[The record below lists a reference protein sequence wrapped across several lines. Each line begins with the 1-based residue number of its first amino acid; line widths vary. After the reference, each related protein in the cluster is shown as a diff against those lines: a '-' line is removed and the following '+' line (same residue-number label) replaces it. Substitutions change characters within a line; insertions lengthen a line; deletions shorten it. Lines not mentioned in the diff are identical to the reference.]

1 MRSRWTMTLA
11 ALVLGIAAMVYGQ
24 SAPLD
29 ALDGL
34 DPVLLVQGREVAGK
48 TDLKVV
54 RGRFEYSFSSSETK
68 AEFEKAPARYEIQ
81 LNGVCARMGPTAG
94 GNPADYAVHDGRIY
108 IFGSDECHKRFVAT
122 PAKFLPPTPAAMPA
136 ARKAHDDG
144 RALVDRAVAAIGGAA
159 RLDALTSYVEAW
171 SFIQPGM
178 QGDVPVDARAL
189 WRFPGG
195 VRMERTM
202 KRGDRLQTSARVLSA
217 DAAWFDGGPGRVF
230 PMRPDAVAELEQ
242 TFGHYLVPLLRSR
255 TSPDFETAALGPA
268 AMAGVTVERVRVR
281 RGPVDVT
288 LGVDGT
294 SGEVRAISFVGRNG
308 EGEFGNYEIA
318 LSDYRA
324 VGGLRVPHSERAAFD
339 GVADPALTRTL
350 QTITLDAPLDAA
362 LFSRGGGD

>member
-1 MRSRWTMTLA
+1 
-11 ALVLGIAAMVYGQ
+11 
-24 SAPLD
+24 
-29 ALDGL
+29 
-34 DPVLLVQGREVAGK
+34 
-48 TDLKVV
+48 
-54 RGRFEYSFSSSETK
+54 
-68 AEFEKAPARYEIQ
+68 
-81 LNGVCARMGPTAG
+81 
-94 GNPADYAVHDGRIY
+94 
-108 IFGSDECHKRFVAT
+108 
-122 PAKFLPPTPAAMPA
+122 
-136 ARKAHDDG
+136 
-144 RALVDRAVAAIGGAA
+144 
-159 RLDALTSYVEAW
+159 
-171 SFIQPGM
+171 
-178 QGDVPVDARAL
+178 
-189 WRFPGG
+189 
-195 VRMERTM
+195 MERTM
-202 KRGDRLQTSARVLSA
+202 KRGDRPQTSARVLSA

-230 PMRPDAVAELEQ
+230 PMQPDAVAELEQ

-268 AMAGVTVERVRVR
+268 AMAGLTVERVRVR